1 MSQLPT
7 DIEAGD
13 SGEISHTNELN
24 RLHNQ
29 LDDALASTGD
39 ILMKGAA
46 AWQPKTLAE
55 ASISAVGHAHTES
68 DISDLT
74 SHYTTSD
81 FTTDLAA
88 ADLSGLDA
96 TAVHDN
102 VAGEI
107 TAVTLKA
114 TPASND
120 VILVEDSAAANV
132 KKRITVGSIASAGV
146 TPGLE
151 VDLLSENT
159 SLTSSG
165 IYIID
170 TDTAAGNVTIT
181 LPALSG
187 TPAAGYDIKVIR
199 EGAYLVYVK
208 PAGTEEF
215 WDTTTQKTLF
225 DEYAAISCV
234 SRQSGSLWYM
244 LGTYKTVT

>member
-7 DIEAGD
+7 DIELGD
-13 SGEISHTNELN
+13 SGEISHTNELT

-46 AWQPKTLAE
+46 AWLPKTLAE
-55 ASISAVGHAHTES
+55 ASVSAVGHAHTES

-74 SHYTTSD
+74 SHYATSD

-88 ADLSGLDA
+88 ADLDGEDG
-96 TAVHDN
+96 TAIHDN
-102 VAGEI
+102 VSGEI
-107 TAVTLKA
+107 TAVTLKG
-114 TPASND
+114 TPVTND
-120 VILVEDSAAANV
+120 VLLIEDSAASNV
-132 KKRITVGSIASAGV
+132 KKRITVGSIATGGV
-146 TPGLE
+146 TPGLS
-151 VDLLSENT
+151 VSLLDDDA
-159 SLTSSG
+159 SLTGSG

-170 TDTAAGNVTIT
+170 TDTAGANVTIT

-199 EGAYLVYVK
+199 EGDYLVYVE
-208 PAGTEEF
+208 PAGSEEF

-225 DEYAAISCV
+225 DEYSAISCI
-234 SRQSGSLWYM
+234 SRSSGTLWYM